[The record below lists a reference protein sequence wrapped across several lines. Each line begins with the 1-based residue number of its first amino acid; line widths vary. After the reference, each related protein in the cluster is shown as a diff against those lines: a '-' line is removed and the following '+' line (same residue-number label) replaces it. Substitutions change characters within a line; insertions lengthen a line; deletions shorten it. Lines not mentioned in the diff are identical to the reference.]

1 MANQRKEYNVES
13 AFAVTDNT
21 GISAFRSF
29 V

>member
-1 MANQRKEYNVES
+1 MANQRKEYNVKS
-13 AFAVTDNT
+13 AFAVADNT

>member
-13 AFAVTDNT
+13 TFAVADNT
-21 GISAFRSF
+21 GISAFQSF